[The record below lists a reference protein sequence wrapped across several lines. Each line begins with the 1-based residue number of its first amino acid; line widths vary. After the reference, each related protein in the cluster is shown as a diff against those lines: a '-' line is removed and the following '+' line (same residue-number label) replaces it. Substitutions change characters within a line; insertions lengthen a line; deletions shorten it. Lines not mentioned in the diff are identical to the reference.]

1 MFSILKNQVNI
12 TDIVNKSSASFIT
25 KVAKKNSVT
34 AKVVVVQDRII
45 TWHAKKAQINYST

>member
-25 KVAKKNSVT
+25 KVAKKNLVT